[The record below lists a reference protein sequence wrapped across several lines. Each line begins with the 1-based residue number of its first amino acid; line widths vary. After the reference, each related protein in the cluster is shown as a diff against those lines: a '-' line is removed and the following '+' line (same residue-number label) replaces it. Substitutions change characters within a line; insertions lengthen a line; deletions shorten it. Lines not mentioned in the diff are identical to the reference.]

1 MRQCA
6 ARSISTAVVGA
17 GNMGRGVA
25 WSLARAGHDVAIYDL
40 DASAAAACASAD
52 DAQGR
57 VSAAPTVAA
66 AVDGAAAVL
75 VSVSNEAAERAVF
88 DEVLPACAA
97 NPVVLNLGTTSVAFA
112 RELHARFAGVPFLD
126 APVSGGPEGARSGA
140 LAVMCGGEEASFA
153 AAAEVLDAIGGRSVL
168 LGGPGAGAGAKLVN
182 QLLAA
187 ANAHAAAEALA
198 LAKALGCDLEA
209 LLPLLDVAWAQ
220 STMLARSGGIL
231 RTRGDAESL
240 KFEVSAAPLRNFAK
254 DLDLVLDAGAAC
266 RLALPSAALARGT
279 VARGLAGGYG
289 DADWA
294 AVAGTFG
301 EVSKAS
307 LERDAEKLWAPAAE
321 AADVA
326 RARIAELVAREPP
339 LCVVDD
345 DPTGTQ
351 TVHGVAVSSKW
362 GAADLARE
370 LADDA
375 KSCFYLVANTRALDE
390 TDAVARAEA
399 IGAGLRPHAPAHVVS
414 RSDSTLRGHFPA
426 EVDALA
432 RGLGWDDPII
442 FVAPVFFE
450 GGRVTSG
457 GTHYVLGPPTADGDR
472 PATKAGET
480 EFARDAAFGYR
491 RSDLRDWVAE
501 KTAGA
506 IPAASVTSLDLAT
519 IRRGADAVKALVL
532 RTIEASTGRVVFAV
546 DALEERDA
554 LLVAL
559 GVHEARAARP
569 ELFSRGVVY
578 RCAGSLVAALTAM
591 PKKPLLAA
599 SELASPGA
607 SSPGGLVVVGSYVG
621 KTTAQLEALKAR
633 CAWLDFVEVD
643 VEELLREGDA
653 YVRAVATRVDG
664 ALQSGGSV
672 ALYTSRA
679 KVQDDGA
686 GGLVIGE
693 AVNGALCD
701 VVARAASRKPA
712 FVVAKGGI
720 TSNDVAVRA
729 LGVERAEVLGQVVPG
744 VPAWRL
750 GGETR
755 LPGSAYVVFP
765 GNVGDDGDLARVVET
780 VAGRSSAP
788 GPRGPARPS
797 CRDLLRA
804 AAAAGAAV
812 GAFNV
817 YNVEGAIAVKRAV
830 VAAGRPAIVQLHPA
844 SLDFGGAAL
853 LAACAAVADD
863 CLRESGVP
871 MLVAL
876 DHAADDVSID
886 LALAQGVDHVMA
898 DGAELSLE
906 DNERWTAR
914 VVERAAAAGATVE
927 AELGK
932 LAGEE
937 DGLAVDLRDAKM
949 TDPAVVAKFLAATG
963 VEALAVTVGNVHGRY
978 AKSPPDLDW
987 ARLDAVR
994 GEAGGVPLVLHGA
1007 SGLPEDYLRR
1017 ARAAGVAKF
1026 NVNTEVRAAA
1036 VRATADAAA
1045 RRLDVLDTM
1054 RDATDA
1060 MARVVEAKIRAFA
1073 D

>member
-1 MRQCA
+1 MRGA

-25 WSLARAGHDVAIYDL
+25 WSLARAGHDVAIYDV

-97 NPVVLNLGTTSVAFA
+97 KPVVLNLGTTSVAFA

-140 LAVMCGGEEASFA
+140 LAVMCRGEEASFA

-168 LGGPGAGAGAKLVN
+168 LGGPGAGAGAKL
-182 QLLAA
+182 
-187 ANAHAAAEALA
+187 
-198 LAKALGCDLEA
+198 
-209 LLPLLDVAWAQ
+209 

-231 RTRGDAESL
+231 RSRGDAESL

-266 RLALPSAALARGT
+266 RVALPSAALARGT

-307 LERDAEKLWAPAAE
+307 LERDEKLWAPAAE
-321 AADVA
+321 AADVP
-326 RARIAELVAREPP
+326 RARIAALVAREPP

-375 KSCFYLVANTRALDE
+375 KSCFYLLANTRALDE

-399 IGAGLRPHAPAHVVS
+399 IGAGLRPHGPAHVVS
-414 RSDSTLRGHFPA
+414 RSDSTLRGHFPPRSTRS
-426 EVDALA
+426 

-442 FVAPVFFE
+442 FVAP
-450 GGRVTSG
+450 
-457 GTHYVLGPPTADGDR
+457 
-472 PATKAGET
+472 T

-501 KTAGA
+501 KTDGA

-532 RTIEASTGRVVFAV
+532 RTIEASNGRVVFAV

-591 PKKPLLAA
+591 PQKPLLAA

-643 VEELLREGDA
+643 VGALLREGDA
-653 YVRAVATRVDG
+653 YVRAVATRVDVS
-664 ALQSGGSV
+664 LESGGSV

-693 AVNGALCD
+693 TVNKALCD
-701 VVARAASRKPA
+701 VVARAAPRNPA

-780 VAGRSSAP
+780 VAGRSSLP

-797 CRDLLRA
+797 CRDLLRD

-863 CLRESGVP
+863 CFRESGVP

-876 DHAADDVSID
+876 DHAADDVAID
-886 LALAQGVDHVMA
+886 LALASGVDHVMA

-906 DNERWTAR
+906 DNERWTR
-914 VVERAAAAGATVE
+914 GVVERAAAAGATVE

-1007 SGLPEDYLRR
+1007 SGLPEDCLRR